1 MMFAP
6 FESSQDNPFSKS
18 ISVPKRA
25 EIEMRMNAIA
35 SISPTC
41 KRLFR
46 DECICDVCNHIGFT
60 TAVSTTV
67 GVFSHVCANCWT
79 EIAILKE
86 VSDDGIQ

>member
-1 MMFAP
+1 MFATL
-6 FESSQDNPFSKS
+6 ESGQDNPFRKS
-18 ISVPKRA
+18 ISAPKRT

-35 SISPTC
+35 STDPTC

-46 DECICDVCNHIGFT
+46 DECICDVCNRIGFT

-79 EIAILKE
+79 EIALLKE
-86 VSDDGIQ
+86 ATDNGIQ